1 MSFHL
6 HLFQK
11 YSVSLFIKLHTIFH
25 GGICNNRT
33 TDKQNTK
40 KGLSIYLNEN
50 GVKTKFN
57 ADIRKT
63 GRDIINPIFTPSR
76 LLIILNRC
84 IQTGILNNVAKT
96 TSIINIKKRKL
107 ILIFLIILPPLIRAY
122 NCQYLKVIYFYK
134 TR

>member
-1 MSFHL
+1 MVAYVTMEL
-6 HLFQK
+6 Q
-11 YSVSLFIKLHTIFH
+11 I
-25 GGICNNRT
+25 NRI
-33 TDKQNTK
+33 QK
-40 KGLSIYLNEN
+40 KGLNIYLNEN

-63 GRDIINPIFTPSR
+63 GRDIINPSFTPSR

-107 ILIFLIILPPLIRAY
+107 ILIFLIILPPLIRVY
-122 NCQYLKVIYFYK
+122 NCPYLKVIYFYK
-134 TR
+134 TW